1 MTEKPSLSF
10 WQIWNMSFGFLGIQF
25 GWSLQ
30 MANMSPIYK
39 SLGADADKIPIL
51 WLAAPMTGLLVQ
63 PVIGYWSDRTW
74 TPLGRRR
81 PYFLVG
87 AILASLALFL
97 MPQSST
103 LWMAAGLLWVLDAS
117 INISMEPFRA
127 FVVDMLP
134 EKQHSRG
141 FTFQSFMIGVG
152 AVIASALPWIMT
164 NWLHIS
170 EGKEDRITP
179 SLVYSFYTG
188 AIVLL
193 IAVLYTVFTTKPY
206 PPADMEE
213 FKKFQQKASLKDMF
227 REIFGSVTHMPKVMR
242 QVALVQF
249 FTWAGLF
256 LMFFYYSS
264 AVAEV
269 IFHGRPEIEGIRA
282 SPAYDKGVEFAGLT
296 LSFYNLIT
304 FLTAFIIGRLATKV
318 GNQRTHFLCL
328 LLGAA
333 GLISLRWIEEPNM
346 LFLSMAGVGVA
357 WASILSM
364 PYAMFAGSLPKEK
377 IGMYMGIF
385 NLFIVIP
392 EIIAAV
398 GFGWFMKNVLG
409 NDMIDALSL
418 GGALMVVAAIFSL
431 RVGEKA

>member
-1 MTEKPSLSF
+1 MNTMTKPRLNF

-39 SLGADADKIPIL
+39 SLGADADSIPML

-87 AILASLALFL
+87 ALLASMALFF

-103 LWMAAGLLWVLDAS
+103 LWMAAGLLWILDAS

-134 EKQHSRG
+134 EEQHSRG

-152 AVIASALPWIMT
+152 SVVASALPWMMS
-164 NWLHIS
+164 NWFNVSDPAGYTGIPTS
-170 EGKEDRITP
+170 V
-179 SLVYSFYTG
+179 VYSFYAG
-188 AIVLL
+188 AVVLL
-193 IAVLYTVFTTKPY
+193 LAVLYTVFTTKPY
-206 PPADMEE
+206 PPADMVA
-213 FKKFQQKASLKDMF
+213 FKALQAKASVGDMVH
-227 REIFGSVTHMPKVMR
+227 EIFGSIRHMPKVMR

-249 FTWAGLF
+249 FTWPGLF
-256 LMFFYYSS
+256 LMWFYYSP
-264 AVAEV
+264 AVAED
-269 IFHGRPEIEGIRA
+269 IFHAAPNTPEYA
-282 SPAYDKGVEFAGLT
+282 QGVEFAGLT
-296 LSFYNLIT
+296 LSYYNLIT
-304 FLTAFIIGRLATKV
+304 FLFAFGIGTLAVKL

-328 LLGAA
+328 AA
-333 GLISLRWIEEPNM
+333 GALGLFSLSWIENPNM
-346 LFLSMAGVGVA
+346 LFLSMTGVGIA

-364 PYAMFAGSLPKEK
+364 PYAMFAGSLPKDK
-377 IGMYMGIF
+377 VGMYMGIF
-385 NLFIVIP
+385 NFFIVLP
-392 EIIAAV
+392 EIIAAL
-398 GFGWFMKNVLG
+398 GFGWIMQNVLG
-409 NDMIDALSL
+409 NDQLLAVAL
-418 GGALMVVAAIFSL
+418 GGGLMLFAGLLAL
-431 RVGEKA
+431 RVDNPESH